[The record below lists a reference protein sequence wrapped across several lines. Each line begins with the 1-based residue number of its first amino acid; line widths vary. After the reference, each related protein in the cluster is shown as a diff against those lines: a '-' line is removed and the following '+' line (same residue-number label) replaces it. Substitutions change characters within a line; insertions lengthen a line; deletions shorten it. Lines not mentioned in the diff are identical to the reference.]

1 MNKFMAN
8 LAAVFFLVSSALTL
22 AAQNGTP
29 IYQVSDAKGTF
40 IQVPLTHDIYRY
52 TSHANLQNLVVL
64 DAEKNPLPY
73 RLVAVTLQE
82 QKQEPTLIV
91 NPLAFFPVAV
101 DATPDTLRKLH
112 KRDVKVQ
119 GDSVQITTSDATLNN
134 KTPEFYLVDI
144 SKLDHDITSLIVDWD
159 AQANNQY
166 LEVELEATRNLQD
179 WLSLGNATLVQIN
192 QQEQSLKHN
201 HINVAIAQKDYEFLR
216 LKVVRG
222 AESLHITNV
231 AAEQKIGAP
240 ETKKITETWR
250 LSGQLAK
257 EQTTVYFPNSH
268 SKAYAVAAWE
278 YSRDEATPIESLA
291 IDFGKNIY
299 GDSAKLFSR
308 NAENQSWQLQYQGI
322 WFNAQ
327 VGSQWQKSDAVNI
340 YRNHDKFWR
349 LELNDSAKNISAPQ
363 LVFSWQPTQLQIITS
378 DKPPFVLAISPDQQ
392 ASDNR
397 EQIFNQI
404 VSASSP
410 TWMVANL
417 TTLNVPPDAIASS
430 ATTINW
436 KQWIFWAALLLAVT
450 VLIAFSL
457 KLFKQIKIADTQL

>member
-1 MNKFMAN
+1 MNKFIAI
-8 LAAVFFLVSSALTL
+8 LASVFFLGSSAFTL
-22 AAQNGTP
+22 AAQNATP
-29 IYQVSDAKGTF
+29 IYQVGNVQGTF

-73 RLVAVTLQE
+73 RLIAVTPQE
-82 QKQEPTLIV
+82 QKKEPTLIV

-101 DATPDTLRKLH
+101 DATPDTLRRLH
-112 KRDVKVQ
+112 TSEVKVQ
-119 GDSVQITTSDATLNN
+119 GSSVQIAISDKTLNN

-159 AQANNQY
+159 AQATNQY

-179 WLSLGNATLVQIN
+179 WFSLGNSTLVQIN

-201 HINVAIAQKDYEFLR
+201 HINVAIAQKAYEFLR
-216 LKVVRG
+216 LRVVRG
-222 AESLHITNV
+222 AENLHITSV
-231 AAEQKIGAP
+231 TAEQKTGAP
-240 ETKKITETWR
+240 EIKKVSETWS

-268 SKAYAVAAWE
+268 SKTYAVAAWE

-291 IDFGKNIY
+291 IDFGTNIY
-299 GDSAKLFSR
+299 GDSVKLFSR
-308 NAENQSWQLQYQGI
+308 NAENQNWQLQHQGI

-327 VGSQWQKSDAVNI
+327 VGSQWQKSDAVSV

-349 LELNDSAKNISAPQ
+349 LELSESAKAISALP
-363 LVFSWQPTQLQIITS
+363 LVFSWQPTQLQIIANN
-378 DKPPFVLAISPDQQ
+378 KPPFVLAISADQNT
-392 ASDNR
+392 SDNR

-404 VSASSP
+404 ISASSP
-410 TWMVANL
+410 IWAAANL
-417 TTLNVPPDAIASS
+417 TKLNVQPEAV
-430 ATTINW
+430 TNTVKTIDW
-436 KQWIFWAALLLAVT
+436 KQWVFWAALLLAVA

-457 KLFKQIKIADTQL
+457 KLFKQFKAADTQS